1 MRSVILFA
9 VVAGLAFGAAGV
21 ADANTIQSSTMW
33 FQGTLTSDGTGYT
46 GVLRCLDEAALGIG
60 DGVAGF
66 DIYGAEGA
74 NAWFGDNVPPVTWT
88 SQTIASHDAWP
99 APAWSPD
106 TPDWYQYSLD
116 LSLVGSTYRWALRN
130 HAGATAADPWYIDY
144 AGDTEDPARGVPMSG
159 TMDWA
164 AMFAAETDVGEYISG
179 MGTAEIPGGAAGYG
193 GGAGAWDMDWS
204 WGSEVV
210 PLQYSGFALS
220 MTPVAGAQGEYLVS
234 MAPIPEPAT
243 LALLGIVLPGLALLK
258 KRRK

>member
-21 ADANTIQSSTMW
+21 ADANTVQSSTMW
-33 FQGTLTSDGTGYT
+33 FQGELSFDGTGYT

-66 DIYGAEGA
+66 DIYGKEGA
-74 NAWFGDNVPPVTWT
+74 TAYFGDNVPPVTWT

-99 APAWSPD
+99 TWNPD

-130 HAGATAADPWYIDY
+130 HAGATAATPWYI
-144 AGDTEDPARGVPMSG
+144 GGDPARGVPMSG
-159 TMDWA
+159 TMDWTS
-164 AMFAAETDVGEYISG
+164 MFAAETDVGLYLSG

-193 GGAGAWDMDWS
+193 GGAQAWDMDWS

-210 PLQYSGFALS
+210 PLQYSGFAVS
-220 MTPVAGAQGEYLVS
+220 MTLLPGAGAQGEDEWRVS
-234 MAPIPEPAT
+234 MTPVPEPAT
-243 LALLGIVLPGLALLK
+243 LALLGLGLPALAFLK